1 MGGSDP
7 YVGTNV
13 EEKTLRLLRAMRE
26 QIGERSASRDVSP
39 VVAANCLGMDVG
51 EPAEL
56 AACMD
61 ELLRADYLE
70 PHPDAVLSAR
80 GRYRITFRGI
90 AAAEEG

>member
-13 EEKTLRLLRAMRE
+13 EEKTLRLLKAMRE
-26 QIGERSASRDVSP
+26 QIGESSASRDVSP

-51 EPAEL
+51 EPAEF

-70 PHPDAVLSAR
+70 PHPDVVLSAR

>member
-1 MGGSDP
+1 
-7 YVGTNV
+7 VGTNV
-13 EEKTLRLLRAMRE
+13 EEKTLRLLKAMRE
-26 QIGERSASRDVSP
+26 QIGESSASRDVSP

-51 EPAEL
+51 EPAEF
-56 AACMD
+56 AASID